1 MTNFTLA
8 LEKEMYSPEDTIKGI
23 ISVNLNRLI
32 QVKQFEFFVKGI
44 EQIDIRKKHSKT
56 KIKSYQNNF
65 FYKDLSSALIS
76 LKTQHEKTIFK
87 LQPQIIEIPFEFTML
102 ENTLES
108 YEGKHASLLY
118 VITFKVNLVK
128 HRDIKIEKIV
138 NVVNKLSKINGI
150 SKDVIFS
157 DNKSKNEETAIKIDI
172 EKQTILDN
180 LGLIKGKIIVENE
193 PKYKI
198 RKIIISL
205 KSIEDV
211 KLAALSAFALLPD
224 NILKPALRNKI
235 IRPIHTEQITVIQTF
250 EKTLLYNN
258 EKTVPFDFSIPN
270 MKSSFQATS
279 FAFYWLIDVKIE
291 PWTYDLHLTVQFGSV
306 KDLDLETIITN
317 TRRLSIKK
325 KVIMIISTIVGI
337 IFLVLETYFK
347 TIS

>member
-8 LEKEMYSPEDTIKGI
+8 LDKEMYSPEDTIKGI
-23 ISVNLNRLI
+23 LSVNLNRLI
-32 QVKQFEFFVKGI
+32 KVRQFEFFVKGI
-44 EQIDIRKKHSKT
+44 EQIDIKKKHSKT
-56 KIKSYQNNF
+56 KIKSYQNTF

-76 LKTQHEKTIFK
+76 LETQHEKAIFK

-118 VITFKVNLVK
+118 IITFKVNLVK

-180 LGLIKGKIIVENE
+180 LGLIKGKIIVEDE

-198 RKIIISL
+198 RKIIIS
-205 KSIEDV
+205 
-211 KLAALSAFALLPD
+211 
-224 NILKPALRNKI
+224 
-235 IRPIHTEQITVIQTF
+235 
-250 EKTLLYNN
+250 
-258 EKTVPFDFSIPN
+258 
-270 MKSSFQATS
+270 
-279 FAFYWLIDVKIE
+279 
-291 PWTYDLHLTVQFGSV
+291 
-306 KDLDLETIITN
+306 
-317 TRRLSIKK
+317 
-325 KVIMIISTIVGI
+325 
-337 IFLVLETYFK
+337 
-347 TIS
+347 